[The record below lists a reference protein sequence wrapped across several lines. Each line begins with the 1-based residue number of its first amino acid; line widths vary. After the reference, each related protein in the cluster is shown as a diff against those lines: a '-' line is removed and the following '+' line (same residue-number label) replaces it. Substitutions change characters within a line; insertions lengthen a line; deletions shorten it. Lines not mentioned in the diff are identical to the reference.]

1 MLAIYVHDLSPD
13 LIRFTDRIA
22 IHWYGLAYV
31 LGFYLCYL
39 VMHSLAKRGLSEIKP
54 EAVADFVTMTA
65 LFGAVLGG
73 RLGYTLLYNFDAF
86 VHNPLILLQIYDGGM
101 ASHGGMVGVL
111 LFVIWYARRHQ
122 LSWLG
127 LGDTLACGASLGLML
142 GRIANFINGELFG
155 RVTNHPWAMK
165 FPTEI
170 QHADFHARYVTD
182 HGQPFPMLD
191 PSLQH
196 SPEILAAYTQHFGS
210 EEAFTQL
217 LYPRHPSQLYEALG
231 EGLFIFL
238 VIYAL
243 RIKFPRLPHGM
254 LSGIFWILYA
264 VVRIALENVREPDSG
279 AAFILSLTKGQFFS
293 TFMIA
298 AGATFIVLGLWRER
312 RLKGESF

>member
-1 MLAIYVHDLSPD
+1 MLATYVHNLSPD
-13 LIRFTDRIA
+13 LVRFTDRIA

-39 VMHSLAKRGLSEIKP
+39 VMRSLAQRGLSEIKP
-54 EAVADFVTMTA
+54 DAVADFITMTA
-65 LFGAVLGG
+65 LFGVVLGG
-73 RLGYTLLYNFDAF
+73 RMGYVLLYNFDAF

-111 LFVIWYARRHQ
+111 LFVIWYARRHK

-127 LGDTLACGASLGLML
+127 LGDTLVCGASLGLML

-155 RVTNHPWAMK
+155 RVTAHPWAIK

-170 QHADFHARYVTD
+170 HHQDFHQRYLSD
-182 HGQPFPMLD
+182 HGQAFPMID

-196 SPEILAAYTQHFGS
+196 SPEILAAYSQHFGS
-210 EEAFTQL
+210 EEAFTRL

-231 EGLFIFL
+231 EGLFLFI

-243 RIKFPRLPHGM
+243 RVKFPRLPHGI
-254 LSGIFWILYA
+254 LSGLFWILYA

-279 AAFILSLTKGQFFS
+279 AEFILGLTKGQFFS

-298 AGATFIVLGLWRER
+298 AGAAFIALGLWREK
-312 RLKGESF
+312 RLKGVNV